1 MRVAASAGGAVRRI
15 LSRVSRASAL
25 ISALDRIGSAPCPPA
40 ERPRRRLLVLLCIVS
55 IPIGLT
61 WGAFYLLF
69 NEPLGAIF
77 PALHGLSSI
86 VYLWLFHRTS
96 NESRLRTALLAQFLA
111 LPFLLMLSLG
121 AFAASSVVVVWSFM
135 APAGSLVL
143 DEPRRALRWFA
154 AYLAVL
160 AIGYGAEPVL
170 RHANNLP
177 DPLVQGLF
185 LLNIGTLSVV
195 SFGILALF
203 ATQREAA
210 LRLAELEGRRSDD
223 LLRNILPGPI
233 ADRLKNDNSRIAEQ
247 FDDAS
252 ILFADVVGFMPLSAR
267 LSPAEIVD
275 LLDRLFSEFDVLVDR
290 SGLEKIKTIGDAYM
304 VAAGVPEPRPDHAPA
319 IARLALAMQ
328 ATAATLPG
336 TRLELRIGINSGPV
350 VAGVI
355 GKRRL
360 IYDLWGDA
368 VNVASRMESQGVP
381 GRIQVTRATADRL
394 GDRFRLEARGTVEVK
409 GRGAVETWFLV
420 GEGSSP
426 SASAGEAPRTP
437 APAAS
442 PIPNR
447 ASAAHPGAPS
457 T

>member
-1 MRVAASAGGAVRRI
+1 M
-15 LSRVSRASAL
+15 
-25 ISALDRIGSAPCPPA
+25 
-40 ERPRRRLLVLLCIVS
+40 LLCIVS
-55 IPIGLT
+55 IPIGLI
-61 WGAFYLLF
+61 WGGFYLLF
-69 NEPLGAIF
+69 NEPLAALF

-86 VYLWLFHRTS
+86 VYLLLFHRTS
-96 NESRLRTALLAQFLA
+96 SERGLRTPLLAQFLA

-121 AFAASSVVVVWSFM
+121 TFAASSVVVVWSFM

-143 DEPRRALRWFA
+143 DEPRRAIRWFG
-154 AYLAVL
+154 AYLVLL
-160 AIGYGAEPVL
+160 AIAYGVEPAL

-177 DPLVQGLF
+177 GPLVQALF
-185 LLNIGTLSVV
+185 LLNIGTLSIV
-195 SFGILALF
+195 SFGILAIF

-247 FDDAS
+247 FDEAS
-252 ILFADVVGFMPLSAR
+252 ILFADVVGFTPLSAR

-304 VAAGVPEPRPDHAPA
+304 VAAGVPEPRLDHAPA

-328 ATAATLPG
+328 AAATALPG
-336 TRLELRIGINSGPV
+336 TRLQLRIGINSGPV

-381 GRIQVTRATADRL
+381 GRIQLTRATADRL
-394 GDRFRLEARGTVEVK
+394 GELFTLEARGTVEVK

-420 GEGSSP
+420 GEGTSP
-426 SASAGEAPRTP
+426 PTSAGEAPRSSAPDASREP
-437 APAAS
+437 AP
-442 PIPNR
+442 
-447 ASAAHPGAPS
+447 AAHPGARS